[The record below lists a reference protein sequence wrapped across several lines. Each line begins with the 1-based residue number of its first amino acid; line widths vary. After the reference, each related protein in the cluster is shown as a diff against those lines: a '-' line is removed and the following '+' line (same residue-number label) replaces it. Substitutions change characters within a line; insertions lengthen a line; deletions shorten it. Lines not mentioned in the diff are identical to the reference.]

1 MRPLIP
7 DPQSAWTE
15 DEARRLLESW
25 QRSGDTLTL
34 AAFARKVGV
43 GASRRYYWKNR
54 LGSPTTTERPAFSLI
69 PAAVVTTS
77 TEPMIAIRLPGGI
90 ELDVANASPSWIA
103 AMVAELA
110 RSAS

>member
-1 MRPLIP
+1 MHPLIR

-15 DEARRLLESW
+15 DEARRILESW
-25 QRSGDTLTL
+25 QRSGDTL
-34 AAFARKVGV
+34 AAFARKLGV
-43 GASRRYYWKNR
+43 GASRLYYWKKR
-54 LGSPTTTERPAFSLI
+54 LGSPTPTERPALSLI
-69 PAAVVTTS
+69 PATVVTTS

-90 ELDVANASPSWIA
+90 ELDVANASPNWVA